1 MKTKTITE
9 QILARR
15 KSPARLETMA
25 RVKPFCKEMFSYLL
39 LEDILSPEV
48 GILEQSLIFRIRRK
62 EIGKKPV
69 VIKGWNTCNKR

>member
-15 KSPARLETMA
+15 KSPARLEKMVQVET
-25 RVKPFCKEMFSYLL
+25 FFKEMSSPLL

-48 GILEQSLIFRIRRK
+48 GILELSLILRIRRK
-62 EIGKKPV
+62 EMGKKPV